1 MLGPGPSVPPMST
14 HTATTTA
21 TLKRG
26 DAARTV
32 PTPFAQGEDVTIVR
46 AEYLDH
52 PAYVGVD
59 GPVPARR
66 ERWLHVRFADGARL
80 LVHPSNLVPVA

>member
-1 MLGPGPSVPPMST
+1 MT
-14 HTATTTA
+14 TTTA
-21 TLKRG
+21 TATVLKRG

-32 PTPFAQGEDVTIVR
+32 PTFAAEGEDVTIVR

-52 PAYVGVD
+52 PAYTDVD
-59 GPVPARR
+59 GSTVPARR

-80 LVHPSNLVPVA
+80 LVHPSNLVKA

>member
-1 MLGPGPSVPPMST
+1 MT
-14 HTATTTA
+14 TTTA
-21 TLKRG
+21 TTATVLKRG

-32 PTPFAQGEDVTIVR
+32 GTAFAAPEDVTIVR

-52 PAYVGVD
+52 PAYMGVD

-80 LVHPSNLVPVA
+80 LVHPSNLVAA